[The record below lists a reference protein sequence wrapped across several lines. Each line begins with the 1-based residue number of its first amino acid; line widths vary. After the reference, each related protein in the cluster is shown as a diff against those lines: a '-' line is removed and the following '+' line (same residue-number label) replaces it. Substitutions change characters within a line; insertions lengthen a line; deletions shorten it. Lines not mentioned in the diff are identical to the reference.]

1 MTSKVVVFALFAVR
15 CWFFPTHHVPAP
27 TFARHNVTRELSK
40 LLCGIEMFA
49 EDLRDLYAHE
59 TNFRGGSNLH
69 DNGVFLEALKRGA
82 RGTTAVPSPRACG
95 PRFRPQTVGF
105 IGDLQGCTK
114 KLQLGGN
121 RLSLKSR
128 ALTPLL
134 LRVSRPTNFVPPRP
148 LAVEDLTLL
157 TPFPDGN
164 SSSAPYLHIQLATVL
179 KIPSRN
185 EV

>member
-1 MTSKVVVFALFAVR
+1 MTSKVVVSALFAVR
-15 CWFFPTHHVPAP
+15 CWFFPNHVPAP
-27 TFARHNVTRELSK
+27 PFARHNVRSELSR
-40 LLCGIEMFA
+40 LVCGIDTFA
-49 EDLRDLYAHE
+49 EDLRDLYARE

-69 DNGVFLEALKRGA
+69 DNDVFLEALEKGA

-95 PRFRPQTVGF
+95 PGFRPQTVGF
-105 IGDLQGCTK
+105 IGDLQGCAK

-134 LRVSRPTNFVPPRP
+134 LRFSRPTNFVPPRP

-179 KIPSRN
+179 KVPSRN